1 MSSPDQPPP
10 DAVVPPPDDTPYQ
23 RRRPRGRISMALEQD
38 RLSRFQARG
47 TLLDHQNT
55 FVDILETT
63 KLSKAETDNKRENE
77 TSVWQVRDRV
87 VLGFDFYKEF
97 FLNLPNENYT
107 VTVLNAVVG
116 FQRLARVLHLSFPKS
131 TMDTI
136 SQLQDPKTQ
145 MVSWESFSQALKSL
159 ENRTG
164 FRKKFAAQKSRTT
177 SIETLSSESFDISTE
192 TILLLTTPEK
202 VYATL
207 GTRGGNV
214 WSYAYGFFLLLTI
227 FGSIVALV
235 LESLPSLQDLPLGCS
250 TFVDDI
256 SNPDCFG
263 PPTLSMTFWYI
274 DAVTASIILADYI
287 VLLLLS
293 PFVRFE
299 VMETKYL
306 VDIAPS
312 ADLIGGERNFFH
324 SKSPWRR
331 LLRYLMAP
339 LTLLNLISVLPFFIL
354 LIIKGVGFGDSIYL
368 EQTYGV
374 FRALRL
380 ITMFRLTSL
389 RQFRDVKMILK
400 RAIRSSLASLVILIL
415 IYVCI
420 IIFFAVLIMLPERGI
435 WYSAGSVVNTGE
447 PPISEGGYYR
457 PTGNNPNV
465 LELSPFRSIPAA
477 MWWAVITATT
487 VGYGDVSPASA
498 WGKFVGAVLAVSGV
512 VVIALPLAVIGLNFS
527 NEYTKFHA
535 IKNQILRSQEREA
548 QERAF
553 EKLRLDSGDS
563 SPRGSGDIHHDH
575 GQEVGNVDGG
585 AVGVKSGSSVSAALI
600 YEARNVSTFSVRWS
614 EVVDH
619 FEKLNGH
626 LDSCTEKDIRDFVK
640 NGLAAMD
647 AAEEADSPINR
658 VNSDADNGV
667 GRSSSSLSIG
677 AQRRAEQKNKFQAI
691 VYKLALEALQRVR
704 ASTSGTDN

>member
-1 MSSPDQPPP
+1 MSSPDQSPPP
-10 DAVVPPPDDTPYQ
+10 DAVIPPPDDTQDQ
-23 RRRPRGRISMALEQD
+23 RRRPRGRISVALEKD
-38 RLSRFQARG
+38 RLSRFQSHG
-47 TLLDHQNT
+47 TSLDHQST
-55 FVDILETT
+55 SVDILETT
-63 KLSKAETDNKRENE
+63 KLAKAETDNKRENE
-77 TSVWQVRDRV
+77 ASVWKVRDRV
-87 VLGFDFYKEF
+87 VLGFDFYKEY
-97 FLNLPNENYT
+97 FLNLTNENHT
-107 VTVLNAVVG
+107 VTVLNAAVG
-116 FQRLARVLHLSFPKS
+116 FQLLARVLHLSFPKS
-131 TMDTI
+131 NMDTI

-145 MVSWESFSQALKSL
+145 MVSWESFSQALKSF

-164 FRKKFAAQKSRTT
+164 FRKKFAAQKSRITT
-177 SIETLSSESFDISTE
+177 IETHSSESFDISTE
-192 TILLLTTPEK
+192 TIILLTTVEK

-214 WSYAYGFFLLLTI
+214 WSYAYGIFLLLTI
-227 FGSIVALV
+227 VGSIVALA

-250 TFVDDI
+250 TFVDDS
-256 SNPDCFG
+256 SNPNCFG
-263 PPTLSMTFWYI
+263 PPTLSITFWYI
-274 DAVTASIILADYI
+274 NAVTASIILADYI
-287 VLLLLS
+287 VLLVLS

-299 VMETKYL
+299 VMETRHL
-306 VDIAPS
+306 IDIAPS
-312 ADLIGGERNFFH
+312 ADLIIGERYFFH
-324 SKSPWRR
+324 SKSPWKR
-331 LLRYLMAP
+331 LLRYLIDP

-354 LIIKGVGFGDSIYL
+354 LMIKGVGFGDSIHL

-380 ITMFRLTSL
+380 ITMFRLISL
-389 RQFRDVKMILK
+389 SQFRDVKIILK
-400 RAIRSSLASLVILIL
+400 RAIGSSLASLVILIL

-420 IIFFAVLIMLPERGI
+420 IIFFAVLIMLPEKGT
-435 WYSAGSVVNTGE
+435 WYSAGSVVNTGF
-447 PPISEGGYYR
+447 PPISDGGYYI
-457 PTGNNPNV
+457 PTGNNPNILV
-465 LELSPFRSIPAA
+465 LSPFSSIPAA

-548 QERAF
+548 EERAF
-553 EKLRLDSGDS
+553 EKLRLDSAHS
-563 SPRGSGDIHHDH
+563 SPRKSDEIHHDH
-575 GQEVGNVDGG
+575 GQVSNVDG
-585 AVGVKSGSSVSAALI
+585 AEGVKSGSSVPAALI

-614 EVVDH
+614 EVVDN
-619 FEKLNGH
+619 FEKLSAH

-647 AAEEADSPINR
+647 ATEEADSPINR

-677 AQRRAEQKNKFQAI
+677 AQRRTEQKNKFQAM

-704 ASTSGTDN
+704 VSTRGTDN